1 MLSHLEYEPAHLM
14 MIQDRVARWF
24 GDPLVASSFTHQ
36 WYPRS
41 PLYLHM
47 KGRPG
52 GKVKDYPGRR
62 LTLSDLPVPRRKGAL
77 TDLVLWLLRLLL
89 TLHMSPD
96 AAASRQARPQAIE
109 IVNEIVGEEFQSERL
124 AEYRAVLGERREALE
139 GQRHSVQLRM
149 DLLQRDRCS
158 RLQLLREG
166 HQRVLERARTSL
178 AQVEEMSA
186 AVAATV
192 SGTLRLA
199 RQQDALTACLGRLER
214 FRALVANL
222 ERLEAA
228 LLAADWEPMA
238 ACLLA
243 TQQLAAHCG
252 EPCLEHRQLGQPP
265 KLPSEAPPS
274 DGSPMGEDGAGP
286 RSCRTR
292 LPTRAPSQA
301 TELAFPGGANGGSV
315 LPAKCSCPRIVAEQ
329 LSRLGHLEGMMR
341 RQIMEL
347 FQTSLSR
354 RRGAAPLVPEEAI
367 RLAHAATVLDV
378 LGPEGRDALVHWY
391 CEYQLED
398 YRQVFRANRELCTLA
413 ACPQRYAWLKR
424 LLIGYE
430 AEHALI
436 FPPAW
441 QMDLALCREFC
452 AYTTADLG
460 LCLEGEIG
468 GGHSGSRSGGGAKSA
483 GSHTPDLVLL
493 QAVVQQTRQ
502 FEHFLQRKFGTGRS
516 SRSVSGLLLS
526 PVFEPYL
533 GLFVAA
539 HDRDV
544 QSYLACLPSGKRL
557 LGGLDDDSLVVVTS
571 RILAS
576 APELFLLF
584 KEILLDIAD
593 LSRGRPLAD
602 LSAVLARHLTAYAK
616 YLESVIPSAAKAATG
631 GGGGSGHSTS
641 GSSSIPLGP
650 VRLLCILINT
660 ADYCLVTGEAMEG
673 RLREETLDGERPAN
687 FALVTVHGPGDGA
700 IVNGQVSDN
709 ERDPSNCSPPLPV
722 DHHSRDFET
731 SKQELLVALS
741 LASARLQSL
750 FLGRVEETA
759 WTVLRDRSHWA
770 ALGAPGDQSVYIGGV
785 ARVLGELSAVR
796 LLLVEPKHYVTLC
809 HRLAQAIIRRFGEI
823 VLATVRPLSEAVCQQ
838 LLIDLEAL
846 RVLLLSP
853 AGTGHK
859 YQRESLA
866 RLVAE
871 EGVVLERTLKCLLL
885 PPEPVPAFVQS
896 YLMITGE
903 GDLGR
908 FEQVL
913 TLREI
918 KKGAAREAYLR
929 EFHRLLPERPAAS
942 EGRTGRRTATG
953 KAGGREFAKLNAQL
967 KRILSTF
974 TVAPTTK
981 E

>member
-1 MLSHLEYEPAHLM
+1 MPSSSASPPA
-14 MIQDRVARWF
+14 R
-24 GDPLVASSFTHQ
+24 T
-36 WYPRS
+36 
-41 PLYLHM
+41 
-47 KGRPG
+47 
-52 GKVKDYPGRR
+52 
-62 LTLSDLPVPRRKGAL
+62 
-77 TDLVLWLLRLLL
+77 
-89 TLHMSPD
+89 
-96 AAASRQARPQAIE
+96 QAFDI
-109 IVNEIVGEEFQSERL
+109 INEIVGEDFQPERL
-124 AEYRAVLGERREALE
+124 AEYRAILRDRREALDS
-139 GQRHSVQLRM
+139 QKQSVQLRM
-149 DLLQRDRCS
+149 ELLQRDRRS
-158 RLQLLREG
+158 RLQLLSGG
-166 HQRVLERARTSL
+166 HQRVLERARASL
-178 AQVEEMSA
+178 IQVEQMSA

-199 RQQDALTACLGRLER
+199 RQQSALTACLGRLER

-252 EPCLEHRQLGQPP
+252 ETCAAHKKLGQERGAEGKGQISKGSCQEFMAVSSGKVST
-265 KLPSEAPPS
+265 KLSTSLP
-274 DGSPMGEDGAGP
+274 DHSPG
-286 RSCRTR
+286 
-292 LPTRAPSQA
+292 
-301 TELAFPGGANGGSV
+301 
-315 LPAKCSCPRIVAEQ
+315 CSCPRIVAEQ
-329 LSRLGHLEGMMR
+329 LSRLNHLEGMMR

-347 FQTSLSR
+347 FQGALSR
-354 RRGAAPLVPEEAI
+354 RRGAAPLAPGEAI

-378 LGPEGRDALVHWY
+378 LGHEGREALVRWY

-436 FPPAW
+436 FPPSW

-452 AYTTADLG
+452 ASTVADLTA
-460 LCLEGEIG
+460 CLEHESGASTKSSNG
-468 GGHSGSRSGGGAKSA
+468 GGSSGS
-483 GSHTPDLVLL
+483 GSLDLVLL

-502 FEHFLQRKFGTGRS
+502 FEHFLQRKFATGRPGEP
-516 SRSVSGLLLS
+516 VSGLLLS

-533 GLFVAA
+533 DLFVAA

-544 QSYLACLPSGKRL
+544 QLYLAGLPTGKRL
-557 LGGLDDDSLVVVTS
+557 LSGLDDDSLVVATS
-571 RILAS
+571 RVLAS

-616 YLESVIPSAAKAATG
+616 YLESLIPPAGKAS
-631 GGGGSGHSTS
+631 GGGGSLAPGL
-641 GSSSIPLGP
+641 I
-650 VRLLCILINT
+650 RLLCILINT

-673 RLREETLDGERPAN
+673 RLQGELLCKDRASIAISARSDGECSNADLTR
-687 FALVTVHGPGDGA
+687 
-700 IVNGQVSDN
+700 NGHS
-709 ERDPSNCSPPLPV
+709 SPLIAPLT
-722 DHHSRDFET
+722 DHSRDFET
-731 SKQELLVALS
+731 AKQELLVALS

-750 FLGRVEETA
+750 LLGRVEEMA
-759 WTVLRDRSHWA
+759 WVGLRDRSRWA
-770 ALGAPGDQSVYIGGV
+770 ALSVPGDQSAYIGQV
-785 ARVLGELSAVR
+785 ARALGELSVVR
-796 LLLVEPKHYVTLC
+796 SILVEPKHYVTLC

-823 VLATVRPLSEAVCQQ
+823 VLTTVRPLSEATCQQ

-846 RVLLLSP
+846 RALLLSP
-853 AGTGHK
+853 AGTGNK

-871 EGVVLERTLKCLLL
+871 EGTVLERTLKCLLL
-885 PPEPVPAFVQS
+885 PPEPVSAFVQS

-903 GDLGR
+903 GNIER
-908 FEQVL
+908 FEQML

-918 KKGAAREAYLR
+918 KKGTVREAYLE
-929 EFHRLLPERPAAS
+929 EFRHLLPERPAAGGEGKLAKRTS
-942 EGRTGRRTATG
+942 ERTG
-953 KAGGREFAKLNAQL
+953 GGEFAKLNAQL

-974 TVAPTTK
+974 TKP
-981 E
+981 

>member
-1 MLSHLEYEPAHLM
+1 
-14 MIQDRVARWF
+14 
-24 GDPLVASSFTHQ
+24 
-36 WYPRS
+36 
-41 PLYLHM
+41 
-47 KGRPG
+47 
-52 GKVKDYPGRR
+52 
-62 LTLSDLPVPRRKGAL
+62 
-77 TDLVLWLLRLLL
+77 
-89 TLHMSPD
+89 MSPD
-96 AAASRQARPQAIE
+96 IPSSTRAHPQAIE
-109 IVNEIVGEEFQSERL
+109 IVNELVGEEFQSERL
-124 AEYRAVLGERREALE
+124 TEYRAMLRERRETLE
-139 GQRHSVQLRM
+139 SQRHSVQLRM
-149 DLLQRDRCS
+149 DLLQRDRYS

-166 HQRVLERARTSL
+166 HQRVLERARASL

-252 EPCLEHRQLGQPP
+252 EPCQEHKQLGQPQ
-265 KLPSEAPPS
+265 SQS
-274 DGSPMGEDGAGP
+274 DGDLVEKDGGP
-286 RSCRTR
+286 RSCQLR
-292 LPTRAPSQA
+292 LAIHSFGKAADPDPSLLGGGTNGPALSA
-301 TELAFPGGANGGSV
+301 T
-315 LPAKCSCPRIVAEQ
+315 CSCPRIVAEQ
-329 LSRLGHLEGMMR
+329 LGRLGHLEGMMK

-347 FQTSLSR
+347 FQTALTR

-378 LGPEGRDALVHWY
+378 LGPEGREALIHWY

-436 FPPAW
+436 FPPSW
-441 QMDLALCREFC
+441 QVDLALCRDFC
-452 AYTTADLG
+452 SCTAADLAI
-460 LCLEGEIG
+460 CLEGEVG
-468 GGHSGSRSGGGAKSA
+468 GGGDTKAGGPNA
-483 GSHTPDLVLL
+483 PDLVLL

-502 FEHFLQRKFGTGRS
+502 FEHFLQRKFSGPGRS
-516 SRSVSGLLLS
+516 GQRLVPGLLLS
-526 PVFEPYL
+526 AVFEPYL

-544 QSYLACLPSGKRL
+544 QSYLASLPSGKRL
-557 LGGLDDDSLVVVTS
+557 LGGLDDDSLVALTS

-593 LSRGRPLAD
+593 LSRGQPLAD

-616 YLESVIPSAAKAATG
+616 YLESLVPLAAKAATSG
-631 GGGGSGHSTS
+631 GGGGH
-641 GSSSIPLGP
+641 GSSGIPLGP
-650 VRLLCILINT
+650 VRLLSILINT

-673 RLREETLDGERPAN
+673 RLREEILDEGRTAGD
-687 FALVTVHGPGDGA
+687 ASLVNAHGGGDDNDPINDGK
-700 IVNGQVSDN
+700 INGL
-709 ERDPSNCSPPLPV
+709 ERDRLTGSPPSLPV
-722 DHHSRDFET
+722 DHSRDFET
-731 SKQELLVALS
+731 AKQELLVALS
-741 LASARLQSL
+741 LASARLQNL

-759 WTVLRDRSHWA
+759 WTALRDRSHWA
-770 ALGAPGDQSVYIGGV
+770 ALGAPGDHSAYIGGV

-809 HRLAQAIIRRFGEI
+809 HRLAQVLIRRFGEI

-871 EGVVLERTLKCLLL
+871 ESVVLERILKCLLL

-903 GDLGR
+903 GDIGR

-918 KKGAAREAYLR
+918 KKGAAREAYLN

-942 EGRTGRRTATG
+942 EGKAAAAAAAVTAVRRTAS
-953 KAGGREFAKLNAQL
+953 KAGGKEFAKLNAQL
-967 KRILSTF
+967 RKILSTF
-974 TVAPTTK
+974 TTTK
-981 E
+981 Q